1 MLRFIIRRILL
12 MIPTVIA
19 ISILSFLIIQA
30 PPGNYVT
37 TYIAALEARG
47 DMVDEQMIA
56 ALNAR
61 YGMNQPIYIQYFKW
75 SRNLIQGDLGMS
87 MAYNEPVSTLIA
99 ERLPLTMLVSSVSL
113 LFVYAVGIPIGMISA
128 TQQYSVKDYIF
139 TFIGFIG
146 LAVPNFLFALVL
158 LWFYFV
164 ITGNVMLGL
173 FSVEYQIA
181 SWSFAK
187 LIDLLKHLW
196 MPAIVIGTAGTA
208 GLIRIM
214 RANIL
219 DELKKQYV
227 VVARSKGL
235 PERKI
240 LYKYPFRLA
249 MNPVISTIGW
259 TLPGLINGELLTSLV
274 LGLPTLAP
282 IFLNSL
288 LTQDMFLAG
297 SIVFILT
304 TLTIIGT
311 LISDMLLAWVDPRI
325 KESV

>member
-1 MLRFIIRRILL
+1 MLRFILRRILL

-158 LWFYFV
+158 LWLYFL
-164 ITGNVMLGL
+164 ITGNAMLGL

-235 PERKI
+235 PERKM